1 MASIIKRKSKYSV
14 VYTYED
20 KNGVKRQKWET
31 CASHAEAKRRK
42 AEIEHQQ
49 DTGQFIPP
57 SADTLAGFLDEYVTM
72 YGVSTWAPSTFD
84 GHKALIDNYIKPIL
98 GDVKLDEITPRMM
111 TKYYKDLQTVS
122 AVPKYGRAS
131 DGFVSPHTIR
141 EIHKLLRNAFN
152 QAVKWEMLS
161 RNPVQN
167 AILPKEEHRERDIWD
182 AQTLMKAFD
191 LCDDPFLAL
200 AMNLAFACSLRMGEL
215 LGLTWDCVDISQDSI
230 DSDSAYIYVEKELQ
244 RISREALAQIGEK
257 GIMLKFPTVRG
268 CNSTIL
274 VLKEPKTRTS
284 VRKVFLPRAVAEM
297 LAERKREIDELKQL
311 LGDEYRDYNLVF
323 ASTQGTPTEANNVNR
338 AFSKLIK
345 ENGLPKVVFHSLRH
359 TSTTY
364 KLKLSGGDIKAVQG
378 DTGHAQATMVT
389 ERYAHILDDDRRV
402 NAVRFQKEF
411 YGGGNVVE
419 PEVPLA
425 TSSPESIQ
433 QAPAGDPLQNL
444 DAATKQ
450 QLLLKLLA
458 ESPDLSTLLTALA
471 GRSA

>member
-14 VYTYED
+14 IYTYED

-49 DTGQFIPP
+49 NIGQFIPP
-57 SADTLAGFLDEYVTM
+57 SADTLSDFLDEYVTM
-72 YGVSTWAPSTFD
+72 YGVSTWAPSTFN
-84 GHKALIDNYIKPIL
+84 GNKALIDNYIKPIL
-98 GDVKLDEITPRMM
+98 GDVRLDEITPRMM

-122 AVPKYGRAS
+122 AVPKYGHAS
-131 DGFVSPHTIR
+131 DGFVTPQTIR
-141 EIHKLLRNAFN
+141 GIHKLLRNAFN

-161 RNPVQN
+161 RNPAQN
-167 AILPKEEHRERDIWD
+167 AIIPKEERHVRDIWD
-182 AQTLMKAFD
+182 AQTLMKALD

-244 RISREALAQIGEK
+244 RISREALTQLGEK

-297 LAERKREIDELKQL
+297 LVERKREIDELKEL

-338 AFSKLIK
+338 AFNKLIK

-425 TSSPESIQ
+425 ASSSEGIQ
-433 QAPAGDPLQNL
+433 QALVGDPLQNL

-458 ESPDLSTLLTALA
+458 ESPEMSALLTALA
-471 GRSA
+471 GRGA

>member
-1 MASIIKRKSKYSV
+1 MASIIKRKTKYAV
-14 VYTYED
+14 VYTFEGKD
-20 KNGVKRQKWET
+20 GKKQQKWET
-31 CASHAEAKRRK
+31 CATHAEAKRRK

-57 SADTLAGFLDEYVTM
+57 STDTLSGFLDEYVTM
-72 YGVSTWAPSTFD
+72 YGVSTWAPSTYE
-84 GHKALIDNYIKPIL
+84 GHKSLIDNYIKPIL
-98 GDVKLDEITPRMM
+98 GDVKLDDITPRMM

-122 AVPKYGRAS
+122 AVPRYGRTS

-152 QAVKWEMLS
+152 QAVKWEVLA

-167 AILPKEEHRERDIWD
+167 AIVPKEEKHERAIWD
-182 AQTLMKAFD
+182 AQTLTKALT

-215 LGLTWDCVDISQDSI
+215 LGLTWDCVDISQESI
-230 DSDSAYIYVEKELQ
+230 DKDCAYIYVEKELQ
-244 RISREALAQIGEK
+244 RVSRESLAQIGEK
-257 GIMLKFPTVRG
+257 GIKLRFPTQRG
-268 CNSTIL
+268 CNTTVL

-297 LAERKREIDELKQL
+297 LVERQHEIDELREL

-323 ASTQGTPTEANNVNR
+323 ASTQGTPTEANIVNR

-345 ENGLPKVVFHSLRH
+345 DNGLPKVVFHSLRH

-364 KLKLSGGDIKAVQG
+364 KLKLSGGDIKSVQG

-389 ERYAHILDDDRRV
+389 EQYAHILDDDRRV
-402 NAVRFQKEF
+402 NATRLQREF
-411 YGGGNVVE
+411 YGGGE
-419 PEVPLA
+419 A
-425 TSSPESIQ
+425 TQVKDTSVDAASMGAQ
-433 QAPAGDPLQNL
+433 QAPAHDPLHNL
-444 DAATKQ
+444 DATAKQ
-450 QLLLKLLA
+450 QLLIKLLS
-458 ESPDLSTLLTALA
+458 ESPDMSALVMALTGKTA
-471 GRSA
+471 